1 MATYVWFMQV
11 CVRDRACPCV
21 YVCVCLFMCLQPAGE
36 HAALAASA
44 CASPSAPASAATTT
58 PTAATARRAI
68 GMQFVMKVKSPLV
81 S

>member
-1 MATYVWFMQV
+1 MATYVWFLQV
-11 CVRDRACPCV
+11 CVRDRACV

-36 HAALAASA
+36 HAAPAASA
-44 CASPSAPASAATTT
+44 CFSPSAPASPATTT

-68 GMQFVMKVKSPLV
+68 GMQFVMEVKSPLV